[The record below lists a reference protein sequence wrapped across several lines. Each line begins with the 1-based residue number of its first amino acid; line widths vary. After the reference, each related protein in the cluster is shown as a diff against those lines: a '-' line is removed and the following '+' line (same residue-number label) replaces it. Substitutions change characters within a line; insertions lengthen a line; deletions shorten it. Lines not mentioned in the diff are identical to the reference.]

1 MSLIFHR
8 HETTALPVEV
18 VRVAVRPR
26 RDSAVRLISPEA
38 QRERGLEPNA
48 RRHTT
53 DQEMAAAVEH
63 LRTCRG
69 ATAEARAALARA
81 ERAATEAGERA
92 EQARAAHE
100 KARDEARSTDVA
112 LRRQQRATADARLE
126 LRRALEWVARL
137 EAFDAV

>member
-8 HETTALPVEV
+8 HEATALPVEV

-38 QRERGLEPNA
+38 QRERGLEPHA
-48 RRHTT
+48 GRRT
-53 DQEMAAAVEH
+53 DQELAAAVEQ
-63 LRTCRG
+63 LKACRE
-69 ATAEARAALARA
+69 ATAEARAALARC

-92 EQARAAHE
+92 ERARVEHE
-100 KARDEARSTDVA
+100 RARDGARTADVG

-137 EAFDAV
+137 EAYDAV

>member
-8 HETTALPVEV
+8 HEATALPVEV

-38 QRERGLEPNA
+38 RRERGIEP
-48 RRHTT
+48 HGGHHT
-53 DQEMAAAVEH
+53 DQESAAAVEQ
-63 LRTCRG
+63 LRRCRE
-69 ATAEARAALARA
+69 AAAEGRVALARA
-81 ERAATEAGERA
+81 ERAAAEAGERA
-92 EQARAAHE
+92 ERARVEHE
-100 KARDEARSTDVA
+100 RARDEARTTDVA
-112 LRRQQRATADARLE
+112 MRRQQRATADARLE